1 MKMKNIILKT
11 LLVAVVVCFAHTAY
25 AQHTFGLSGGVGSFT
40 SRLYPEQKTRITF
53 GAPNFGLS
61 WRYYSLPRYV
71 GAVGADLEFMQRG
84 FSFGYSYSTSMD
96 ENGMEQREYYY
107 YTRRLNSI
115 MLPIIWQPHVYLA
128 KRHVRLYLEAAFTL
142 SYNFGGDYEYDDTG
156 KTGDYD
162 WKNVRDNRFNYGLA
176 GGGGFALLFGRY
188 EIGVRARYYFGY
200 ADILRNRNKYYDNAT
215 DGPEN
220 PFRLTPLRS
229 PLDNLNFSVTMA
241 YRFNKDGFEEWFY
254 KPKKRDRT
262 KREFRFSQS
271 GDMKSSSSGSRR

>member
-40 SRLYPEQKTRITF
+40 SRLYPEQKTRMTF
-53 GAPNFGLS
+53 GAPNFGLA

-229 PLDNLNFSVTMA
+229 PIDNLNFSVTKA

-271 GDMKSSSSGSRR
+271 GDMKSSSGSRR